1 LKITAIN
8 KTKIQARRLKAPQQQ
23 STKTLTIMFMLLLC
37 QFFVMSSAYSVQYPN
52 GKHPMGSSVS
62 HHHSHESAHNAAHS
76 HDAPLSAPFNATES
90 IVDLVESSTALMTDT
105 GEHDHNNHSHTPSH
119 PPVESRFDSEFYQA
133 GTISDADVLYRN
145 DRYAPPNPPPH
156 S

>member
-1 LKITAIN
+1 MTAIN
-8 KTKIQARRLKAPQQQ
+8 KTKIQARRLSAPQQQ
-23 STKTLTIMFMLLLC
+23 STKTLAIMLMLLLC

-62 HHHSHESAHNAAHS
+62 HHHSHDSVLKAVHS
-76 HDAPLSAPFNATES
+76 HDAPKPTSFNATES
-90 IVDLVESSTALMTDT
+90 IIDLVESSTALMTDT

-119 PPVESRFDSEFYQA
+119 PPVEPRFDSEFYQA
-133 GTISDADVLYRN
+133 GTINDADVLYRN

>member
-1 LKITAIN
+1 ML
-8 KTKIQARRLKAPQQQ
+8 
-23 STKTLTIMFMLLLC
+23 MLLLC

-62 HHHSHESAHNAAHS
+62 HHHSHENLHASKAHHHGNDNVSA
-76 HDAPLSAPFNATES
+76 FNATES
-90 IVDLVESSTALMTDT
+90 ITDIVDRNTSLTAEN

-119 PPVESRFDSEFYQA
+119 LPLESRFNSDFYQA
-133 GTISDADVLYRN
+133 GTLTDADVLFSN
-145 DRYAPPNPPPH
+145 HRYAPPNPPPH